1 MVNFLDK
8 QNILYDRKYGF
19 RNGKSAEDAVYDFIN
34 NINNNSQKNL
44 KSLAV
49 FLDLSKAFDI
59 FRTSFYSI
67 VWKEQA
73 SHTAFLSY
81 WKKIFTFL
89 FRIHWLISY
98 TDKIKADQNYCATIF
113 AFFAVLVTDFSR
125 TIRSNPF

>member
-49 FLDLSKAFDI
+49 FLDLSKAFD
-59 FRTSFYSI
+59 SI
-67 VWKEQA
+67 
-73 SHTAFLSY
+73 SHEL
-81 WKKIFTFL
+81 L
-89 FRIHWLISY
+89 FDCLERAGISY
-98 TDKIKADQNYCATIF
+98 GILELLKKDIYISISDSLTDI
-113 AFFAVLVTDFSR
+113 LHW
-125 TIRSNPF
+125 